1 MRMISIL
8 LMTLPLAALA
18 DLAPMMPPSIEDHPC
33 LVLLTFVGL
42 VIVSVMTGNKVCGKL
57 MDKMKCRFGVS
68 FGGFRQLLFGG
79 LAWLFLV
86 AILIAG
92 SLGLWA
98 LTWRCYDEWSLRRWQ
113 NGRERAF
120 SGDCREAAQMQQVI
134 PRAE

>member
-1 MRMISIL
+1 MGFVL
-8 LMTLPLAALA
+8 LLIVLPFAALA
-18 DLAPMMPPSIEDHPC
+18 DLAPMMPPSIEEHPC

-68 FGGFRQLLFGG
+68 FGGFRKLFFGG
-79 LAWLFLV
+79 LVWLFLV

-98 LTWRCYDEWSLRRWQ
+98 VAWRRYDEWSLHRWQ
-113 NGRERAF
+113 RGRERAF
-120 SGDCREAAQMQQVI
+120 SGERREAAQMQQVI